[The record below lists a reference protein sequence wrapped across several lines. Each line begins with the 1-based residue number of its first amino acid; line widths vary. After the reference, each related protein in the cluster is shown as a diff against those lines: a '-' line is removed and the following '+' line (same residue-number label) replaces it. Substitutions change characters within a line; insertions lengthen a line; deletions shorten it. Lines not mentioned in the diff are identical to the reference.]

1 LIEDEAELSDWVS
14 DLRTSSLRGKFTS
27 DEDNADPEVVRR
39 NVDRDTSRGPRRGR
53 EGQSDRFGGAKRGKE
68 GEMDRFGSPN
78 RRRTSGEPADSFGN
92 KRLGDREGSRN
103 GRVQGKSSE
112 SSFRGRSDRNVDSGS
127 SFRGRSD
134 KNVDSGSSF
143 RGRNDRNVE
152 SGFRREPGSENN
164 RGLGK
169 QTRGLSLEEE
179 DSSDDDENR
188 VGLGNIDDL
197 PSEDS
202 SDEDDEN
209 DEPLIK
215 KAASAKAVQTDKPT
229 GEHVKT
235 SDSYLSKTRFDQFP
249 LSPLSLKAI
258 KDAGFETM
266 TVVQEATLPIIL
278 QGKDVLAKA
287 KTGTGK
293 TVAFLLP
300 AIEAVIKSPPASR
313 DSRQPPIIVL
323 VVCPTREL
331 ASQAAAE
338 ANTLLK
344 YHPSIGVQV
353 VIGGTK
359 LPTEQRRMQTNP
371 CQILVATPGRLKDH
385 IENTSGFATR
395 LMGVKVLV
403 LDEADHLLDMG
414 FRRDIERIIAAVPKQ
429 RQTFLFSATVPEE
442 VTVTF

>member
-1 LIEDEAELSDWVS
+1 MSSKFPLGVRFITHSLPCTRLASMNSGALIYSFRSVPVLSKAFPFRLKYIGLGSRVNFSTRPERSQPEFARRSGAGGEIRASKSLIEDEAELSDWVS

-235 SDSYLSKTRFDQFP
+235 SDSYLSKTRYIIFHYVTYFD
-249 LSPLSLKAI
+249 
-258 KDAGFETM
+258 
-266 TVVQEATLPIIL
+266 
-278 QGKDVLAKA
+278 
-287 KTGTGK
+287 
-293 TVAFLLP
+293 
-300 AIEAVIKSPPASR
+300 
-313 DSRQPPIIVL
+313 
-323 VVCPTREL
+323 
-331 ASQAAAE
+331 
-338 ANTLLK
+338 
-344 YHPSIGVQV
+344 H
-353 VIGGTK
+353 
-359 LPTEQRRMQTNP
+359 
-371 CQILVATPGRLKDH
+371 
-385 IENTSGFATR
+385 
-395 LMGVKVLV
+395 LV
-403 LDEADHLLDMG
+403 LFD
-414 FRRDIERIIAAVPKQ
+414 
-429 RQTFLFSATVPEE
+429 
-442 VTVTF
+442 

>member
-1 LIEDEAELSDWVS
+1 MSSKFPLGVRFITHSLPCTRLASMNSGALIYSFRSVPVLSKAFPFRLKYIGLGSRVNFSTRPERSQPEFARRSGAGGEIRASKSLIEDEAELSDWVS

-127 SFRGRSD
+127 SFRGR
-134 KNVDSGSSF
+134 
-143 RGRNDRNVE
+143 NDRNVE

-235 SDSYLSKTRFDQFP
+235 SDSYLSKTRYIIFHYVTYFD
-249 LSPLSLKAI
+249 
-258 KDAGFETM
+258 
-266 TVVQEATLPIIL
+266 
-278 QGKDVLAKA
+278 
-287 KTGTGK
+287 
-293 TVAFLLP
+293 
-300 AIEAVIKSPPASR
+300 
-313 DSRQPPIIVL
+313 
-323 VVCPTREL
+323 
-331 ASQAAAE
+331 
-338 ANTLLK
+338 
-344 YHPSIGVQV
+344 H
-353 VIGGTK
+353 
-359 LPTEQRRMQTNP
+359 
-371 CQILVATPGRLKDH
+371 
-385 IENTSGFATR
+385 
-395 LMGVKVLV
+395 LV
-403 LDEADHLLDMG
+403 LFD
-414 FRRDIERIIAAVPKQ
+414 
-429 RQTFLFSATVPEE
+429 
-442 VTVTF
+442 